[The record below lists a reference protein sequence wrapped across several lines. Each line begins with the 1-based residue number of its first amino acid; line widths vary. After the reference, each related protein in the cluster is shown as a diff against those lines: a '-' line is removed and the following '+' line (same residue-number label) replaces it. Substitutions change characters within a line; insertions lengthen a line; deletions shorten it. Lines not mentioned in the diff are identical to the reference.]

1 MAGESWEAVA
11 KKLSVP
17 TLPPKFVARA
27 DQDVPLPI
35 RTTAF
40 AEPKPGGKPLYADA
54 ALANGDAAVIALT
67 ALREEPGDPKLEG
80 LGLRRQF
87 AAQIASTETQ
97 SYAAGARAD
106 AKVILNPQAIE

>member
-1 MAGESWEAVA
+1 MA
-11 KKLSVP
+11 KKLSVATP
-17 TLPPKFVARA
+17 PPKFVARA